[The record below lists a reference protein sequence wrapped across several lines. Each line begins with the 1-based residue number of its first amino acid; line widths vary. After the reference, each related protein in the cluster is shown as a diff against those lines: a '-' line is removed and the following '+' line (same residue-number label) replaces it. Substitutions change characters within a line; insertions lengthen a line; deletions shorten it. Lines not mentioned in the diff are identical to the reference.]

1 MAGGPVVAVVLA
13 AGAAKALR
21 AFFGAMPQSSGAA
34 FVLLDPS
41 DGLRRQPGERLRAA
55 TGRQAVRV
63 AQRIELG
70 PERLHLVPGRLRA
83 ALADDVIY
91 PVGPARGQDVD
102 FFLCALAEEREGRAV
117 AVLLGDWKVEA
128 TRGIDAIEGHA
139 GIVVADKLALDAV
152 SLRAPADELGALVGR
167 HIHQLPGD
175 RPAHPMPDDIEMIA
189 AAAWGEDAPPAGVL
203 VDRRGEVLYVWGRTG
218 AYLEPPSGHARW
230 NIYAMARPALREALL
245 AMMPEAFFGGERIVR
260 RLSVET
266 DDAMKC
272 LVDLIVKPLPA
283 AGGFASIG
291 FGEAGCKRSRHAR
304 RDPA

>member
-1 MAGGPVVAVVLA
+1 MAGVPVVAVVLA
-13 AGAAKALR
+13 ARAGRALK
-21 AFFGAMPQSSGAA
+21 AFFDAMPPSSGAA

-63 AQRIELG
+63 AQRMELG

-83 ALADDVIY
+83 ALAADVIY

-117 AVLLGDWKVEA
+117 AVFLGEWEVEA
-128 TRGIDAIEGHA
+128 TRGIGAIEGHS
-139 GIVVADKLALDAV
+139 GLVVADKLALDAV
-152 SLRAPADELGALVGR
+152 GLRAPAGELGALVGR

-203 VDRRGEVLYVWGRTG
+203 VDRRGEILYVRGRTG

-245 AMMPEAFFGGERIVR
+245 AILPEAFFGGERIVR
-260 RLSVET
+260 RLAVELDPAARRAVDLVVEPFTLTSGDAFAAIGFVET
-266 DDAMKC
+266 DRER
-272 LVDLIVKPLPA
+272 P
-283 AGGFASIG
+283 G
-291 FGEAGCKRSRHAR
+291 RAR
-304 RDPA
+304 